1 MSQFLEMG
9 GYAFYV
15 WSAYGVSTLVLCYGL
30 LRPYLDHK
38 KTLREI
44 SLKRRQ
50 HKRDLND

>member
-15 WSAYGVSTLVLCYGL
+15 WSAYGISTLVLSYGL
-30 LRPYLDHK
+30 IRPYLDHK
-38 KTLREI
+38 KTLREL

-50 HKRDLND
+50 RRSVIND